1 MSIRE
6 QVKEVDA
13 LSQGM
18 DCQVREIDK
27 KENRKGRNHPGGE
40 IPGMVPFVILVQSLI
55 LLKAS

>member
-6 QVKEVDA
+6 QVREVDA
-13 LSQGM
+13 LFQGM

-27 KENRKGRNHPGGE
+27 KDNRKEGTILGGE

>member
-13 LSQGM
+13 LFQGM

-40 IPGMVPFVILVQSLI
+40 IPGMVPFVIVQSLI